1 MSITDLVDSSKVE
14 PGWTDRLPLTKDPT
28 RLQNRD
34 KAVVNCHSGG
44 SQWAKSR
51 SLTNRAI
58 PESPSVKDLV
68 CAFVSASA

>member
-1 MSITDLVDSSKVE
+1 MNSVLAKSV
-14 PGWTDRLPLTKDPT
+14 TKDPT

-44 SQWAKSR
+44 GRWAKSW

-68 CAFVSASA
+68 CRRLDEIVRFAFNVEREIFDG